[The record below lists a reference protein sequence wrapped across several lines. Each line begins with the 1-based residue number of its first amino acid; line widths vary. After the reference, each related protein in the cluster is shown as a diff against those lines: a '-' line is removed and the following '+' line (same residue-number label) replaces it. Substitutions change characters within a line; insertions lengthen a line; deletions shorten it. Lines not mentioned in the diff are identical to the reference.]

1 MKSCGA
7 ECNGHK
13 HPSIFSLSHSKVNG
27 FQKSSSLSGASAGS
41 SVKCSLTQSNIII
54 KESLWHIFR
63 TLSGSLNHSGL
74 RAIHHVTVSAS
85 LEGFFGLQW
94 SQRSTV
100 FIPFAVSNLGNFYWN
115 SSLNYF
121 QILFWGRTLDKY
133 IKSLLT
139 TAARKQFALK
149 DSTSIG
155 KISPWGNSAGH
166 VKLLKGSL
174 PSGVSNFRYRTLMRR
189 QSKGSWKYSIA

>member
-1 MKSCGA
+1 MELKDQKPNETPNQNFTGGSISYGLTHSLHTAFWCFLKFGYSKSDILLVSQIGCEAQRHLLRKEQWMMKSCGA

-13 HPSIFSLSHSKVNG
+13 HPSIFFLSHSKVNG

-54 KESLWHIFR
+54 KESFWHIFR
-63 TLSGSLNHSGL
+63 TLSCSLNHSGL

-100 FIPFAVSNLGNFYWN
+100 FY
-115 SSLNYF
+115 SLCC
-121 QILFWGRTLDKY
+121 L
-133 IKSLLT
+133 
-139 TAARKQFALK
+139 
-149 DSTSIG
+149 
-155 KISPWGNSAGH
+155 
-166 VKLLKGSL
+166 
-174 PSGVSNFRYRTLMRR
+174 
-189 QSKGSWKYSIA
+189 